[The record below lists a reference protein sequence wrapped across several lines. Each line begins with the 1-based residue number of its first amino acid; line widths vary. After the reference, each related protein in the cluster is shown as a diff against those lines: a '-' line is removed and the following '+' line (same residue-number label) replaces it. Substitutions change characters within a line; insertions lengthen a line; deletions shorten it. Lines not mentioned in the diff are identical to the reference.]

1 ALYRLAPRSRRERV
15 TLLGDE
21 IIGRVG
27 GYVSGAAVIGLIAGI
42 TSYIWLLVW
51 GVPYALPLA
60 LCVMLLDLIP
70 MIGATIGAVLV
81 TLISF
86 TAGLPAGIATAI
98 FYVAYQ
104 QVENYLI
111 YPRVMKRAVELPA
124 ALTVIAIL
132 VGGSL
137 LGVLGSLL

>member
-1 ALYRLAPRSRRERV
+1 
-15 TLLGDE
+15 
-21 IIGRVG
+21 
-27 GYVSGAAVIGLIAGI
+27 
-42 TSYIWLLVW
+42 
-51 GVPYALPLA
+51 
-60 LCVMLLDLIP
+60 DLIP

-137 LGVLGSLL
+137 LGVLGSLLAIPTAAALLLLYREVVIPTLERG